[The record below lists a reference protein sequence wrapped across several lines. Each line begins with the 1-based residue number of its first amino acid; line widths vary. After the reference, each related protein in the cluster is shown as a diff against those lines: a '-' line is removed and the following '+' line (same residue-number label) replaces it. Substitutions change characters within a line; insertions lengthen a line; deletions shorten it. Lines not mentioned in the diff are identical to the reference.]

1 MEMLDLVKDRD
12 FLIKLLENSFTKE
25 ENIIKTIENKH
36 LKIESQGVTK
46 YYPLTE
52 EDTKGL
58 DRVGEKNRKMLEFVV
73 AEKAYLELLAN
84 LGSDRD
90 FAVRIDSI
98 SSPDL
103 IKAIVRNKFTPV
115 WYYPKEITESKAV
128 KILTVIANLKP
139 ELFYIDVE
147 ESGENQLE
155 NKVNL
160 LKALVESSKSHYTRQ
175 MMLTYFYLVQFAVG
189 INTPVD
195 EHLVAIR
202 LEDTLFRDKEVYQ
215 AYVDQYLFT
224 EEKYSNILDV
234 VRFIKSIP
242 LAIYSFRLDSDITT
256 LSTKNIV
263 QVDDSQGQHQIS
275 RIAYGLIKN
284 RDLVYYLIDH
294 IENTPSV
301 KEKFSLDNTYYF
313 FKNQFKEKVWFNQN
327 LFEILSKNHYLE
339 EVD

>member
-36 LKIESQGVTK
+36 LKIESQGITK
-46 YYPLTE
+46 YYPLSE
-52 EDTKGL
+52 EDAKGFN
-58 DRVGEKNRKMLEFVV
+58 RVSEKNRKMLEFVV

-90 FAVRIDSI
+90 FAVKIDSI

-189 INTPVD
+189 ITTPVD

-202 LEDTLFRDKEVYQ
+202 LEDTLFRDKEVHQ

-224 EEKYSNILDV
+224 GEDRSNLLDV

-242 LAIYSFRLDSDITT
+242 LAIYSFRLDSDIST
-256 LSTKNIV
+256 LSTKNII

-294 IENTPSV
+294 IENSPSV
-301 KEKFSLDNTYYF
+301 KERFSLDNTYYF

>member
-25 ENIIKTIENKH
+25 ENIIKTIEGNL
-36 LKIESQGVTK
+36 LKIESQGTTK
-46 YYPLTE
+46 CYPLTE
-52 EDTKGL
+52 EDTKGFS
-58 DRVGEKNRKMLEFVV
+58 RVSEKNRKMLEFVV
-73 AEKAYLELLAN
+73 AEKTYLELLAN

-103 IKAIVRNKFTPV
+103 IKAIVKNKFTPV

-189 INTPVD
+189 ITTPVD

-224 EEKYSNILDV
+224 EENHSNLLDV

-242 LAIYSFRLDSDITT
+242 LAIYSFRLDSDIAT
-256 LSTKNIV
+256 LTTKNIV

-294 IENTPSV
+294 IENSPSV
-301 KEKFSLDNTYYF
+301 KERFSLDNTYYF

>member
-1 MEMLDLVKDRD
+1 MDTINLAEDRD

-25 ENIIKTIENKH
+25 ESIAKTIEDNH
-36 LKIESQGVTK
+36 LRIESQGTIK
-46 YYPLTE
+46 HYPLTE
-52 EDTKGL
+52 EETKSL
-58 DRVGEKNRKMLEFVV
+58 SKVNEKNRKMLEFVI
-73 AEKAYLELLAN
+73 AEKAYLELLAQ
-84 LGSDRD
+84 LGSDKA

-103 IKAIVRNKFTPV
+103 IKAIVKNKFTPV

-189 INTPVD
+189 ITTPVD
-195 EHLVAIR
+195 EHLVPIS
-202 LEDTLFRDKEVYQ
+202 LEHTLFRDKEVYQ
-215 AYVDQYLFT
+215 AYIDQYLSI
-224 EEKYSNILDV
+224 EENRSNLLDV
-234 VRFIKSIP
+234 IRFIKSIP
-242 LAIYSFRLDSDITT
+242 LAIYSFRVDADITA
-256 LSTKNIV
+256 LSTKNII

-284 RDLVYYLIDH
+284 RDLIYYLIDH

-301 KEKFSLDNTYYF
+301 KERFSLDNTYYF

>member
-36 LKIESQGVTK
+36 LKIESQGKVK

-52 EDTKGL
+52 EETKGFS
-58 DRVGEKNRKMLEFVV
+58 RVSEKNRKMLEFVV

-84 LGSDRD
+84 LGSNRD
-90 FAVRIDSI
+90 FAVKIDSI

-175 MMLTYFYLVQFAVG
+175 VMLTYFYLVQFSVG
-189 INTPVD
+189 ITTPVD
-195 EHLVAIR
+195 EHLVVIR

-215 AYVDQYLFT
+215 AYIDQYLFIG
-224 EEKYSNILDV
+224 ENHSNLLDV
-234 VRFIKSIP
+234 IRFIKSIP
-242 LAIYSFRLDSDITT
+242 LAIYSFRLDSDIAT

-284 RDLVYYLIDH
+284 RDLIYYLIDH

-301 KEKFSLDNTYYF
+301 KERFSLDNTYYF

>member
-25 ENIIKTIENKH
+25 ENIIKTIEGNL
-36 LKIESQGVTK
+36 LKIESQGTIK

-52 EDTKGL
+52 EDTKGFS
-58 DRVGEKNRKMLEFVV
+58 RVSEKNRKMLEFVV
-73 AEKAYLELLAN
+73 AEKTYLELLAN

-189 INTPVD
+189 ITTPVD

-215 AYVDQYLFT
+215 AYIGQYLSN
-224 EEKYSNILDV
+224 EENHSNLLDV

-242 LAIYSFRLDSDITT
+242 LAIYSFRLDSDIAT

-294 IENTPSV
+294 IEDSPSV